1 MAACPTR
8 PARHKVQVSFTD
20 DQWKLLKMLKGS
32 MGNTDADIIRNIVVA
47 WLSEKSIISES
58 VKKAVKEE
66 SE

>member
-1 MAACPTR
+1 MFGYSNLGHR
-8 PARHKVQVSFTD
+8 IQVSFTD
-20 DQWKLLKMLKGS
+20 EQWKLLKMLKGS
-32 MGNTDADIIRNIVVA
+32 MGNTDADLIRNIVVA